1 MPASV
6 ASSCSSNS
14 RRSSFHSRHVR
25 TSSNN
30 SNSSSS
36 SSRSRSSRGKS
47 TSPLNP
53 GKQEAAIQ
61 MAAKRASASAAAST
75 SFVSSSSN
83 SSMTSTKA
91 ADITAAT
98 STSAMST
105 SASKSKLPAGLRTI
119 LFEEEYQDEAVEHM
133 HYMETQTMAS
143 VELMDVQPELRWFMR
158 PYLVDFLIEI
168 HQTFRLRP
176 ETLFLTMN
184 IVDRYVSKRIV
195 YKRHYQLVGC
205 AALLI
210 ASKFE
215 DAKDRVPTVSDLSQM
230 CCNAYDESAFSQ
242 MEGHVLSTIG
252 WTLGHPT
259 AEAWLRFE
267 SIRGEE
273 DLKTVNLARFFL
285 EISLFHKDFINL
297 KSSSLTKGALILA
310 RFICGLPQGSKLL
323 PTDEAAKAAHM
334 LDAYVSENL
343 QDLSLILI
351 KKYSYTYFSNASTV
365 VCEWYRA
372 RCAAAKAAPP
382 SALLP
387 AQSLTG
393 IPRVNEVDVD
403 DDESMCSQ
411 PATPSSS
418 VQSTPSRS
426 MEEDEDEDEE
436 EDEDEMPVT
445 PLSLYS
451 LHDPLVAAATA
462 AGLPVPVPASR
473 ASVQVRENQSLPS
486 AAAASASKQQP
497 SKNAASTHL
506 TVQQPSLGARKP
518 LGNVEWTLNVQQF

>member
-1 MPASV
+1 MTAS
-6 ASSCSSNS
+6 ASTSQVPLS
-14 RRSSFHSRHVR
+14 RRPSYNRHHRVSSGSSSTSA
-25 TSSNN
+25 TSS
-30 SNSSSS
+30 
-36 SSRSRSSRGKS
+36 RPRSSRGRS

-53 GKQEAAIQ
+53 AKQEAAVQ
-61 MAAKRASASAAAST
+61 MAAKRASTSSIGST
-75 SFVSSSSN
+75 VSSSYST
-83 SSMTSTKA
+83 SSAGSKA
-91 ADITAAT
+91 ADTTAAT
-98 STSAMST
+98 STM
-105 SASKSKLPAGLRTI
+105 SASASSSKIPADLRAM
-119 LFEEEYQDEAVEHM
+119 LFEEEYQDEVIEHM
-133 HYMETQTMAS
+133 HHMESQTIAA
-143 VELMDVQPELRWFMR
+143 VELMDVQPELKWFMR

-210 ASKFE
+210 AAKFE
-215 DAKDRVPTVSDLSQM
+215 DAKDRVPTVKELSQM
-230 CCNAYDESAFSQ
+230 CCNAYDESAFAQ

-259 AEAWLRFE
+259 AESWLRIE
-267 SIRGEE
+267 SVRGGE

-285 EISLFHKDFINL
+285 EVSLFHRDFISL
-297 KSSSLTKGALILA
+297 KSSALTKGALILA
-310 RFICGLPQGSKLL
+310 RFICGLPQSTKLS

-351 KKYSYTYFSNASTV
+351 KKYSYAYFSSASTV
-365 VCEWYRA
+365 VCDWYRA
-372 RCAAAKAAPP
+372 RVAAAKSAPP
-382 SALLP
+382 SGLLP
-387 AQSLTG
+387 AQAVT
-393 IPRVNEVDVD
+393 RNAEVGSGDVD

-411 PATPSSS
+411 PTTPASS

-426 MEEDEDEDEE
+426 MDEDEDEDEE
-436 EDEDEMPVT
+436 DDMPVT

-462 AGLPVPVPASR
+462 AGMPVPVPSSR
-473 ASVQVRENQSLPS
+473 AAMQDKENHR
-486 AAAASASKQQP
+486 AAAAKTSSSSTPQLPTSK
-497 SKNAASTHL
+497 SASTHL
-506 TVQQPSLGARKP
+506 TVQQPMLGARKP
-518 LGNVEWTLNVQQF
+518 LGNVVWNVNVQQF